1 MPPRMPVA
9 SRGARAPRSRSCW
22 VSAAATRSST
32 ATTWSSSDILDRPMT
47 AQTKSSTD
55 HGSDAAVIVAA
66 LGQRAK
72 QAAATLRNAT
82 TAAKNKTLA
91 EGARLIRAESATILA
106 ANALDIAAAKK
117 AGMNEAMQDRLL
129 LNAARIEGMAAALDD
144 IAALPDPVGSVVEKW
159 QRPNGLAFT
168 RVRVPIGIIGV
179 IYEARPNVTADA
191 GALCL
196 KSGNVV
202 VLRGGSD
209 SFHSSRCIVDL
220 LRRALDAAGLPEDCI
235 QLVPSTDRALVG
247 ELLKAMD
254 WLDLIVPRGGRSLID
269 RVTAESRVPVLR
281 HYEGLCHVYIDRDA
295 SIDMARDIVA
305 NAKMRR
311 VSVCGSAETLLTDRA
326 ALDTHFKAIVD
337 RLFDLGCE
345 VRGDSEAQKRDERVL
360 PATEQDW
367 RTEYLAPIISV
378 ATVDGVGG
386 AVSHIATYGSQHTD
400 SIVTDNEATA
410 ERFLHEVDSAIVMHN
425 ASTQFADGGEFG
437 LGAEI
442 GISTNRMHAR
452 GPVGLVELT
461 TYKNVVRGKG
471 TLRP

>member
-1 MPPRMPVA
+1 MNVHTKPAEDVA
-9 SRGARAPRSRSCW
+9 A
-22 VSAAATRSST
+22 
-32 ATTWSSSDILDRPMT
+32 
-47 AQTKSSTD
+47 
-55 HGSDAAVIVAA
+55 IVAE

-72 QAAATLRNAT
+72 RAAASLRNAT
-82 TAAKNKTLA
+82 TEAKNKALA
-91 EGARLIRAESATILA
+91 EAARLIRAESAAILA
-106 ANALDIAAAKK
+106 ANALDVAAAKK

-129 LNAARIEGMAAALDD
+129 LNPARVEGMAKGLDD
-144 IAALPDPVGSVVEKW
+144 IVALPDPVGALVEEW
-159 QRPNGLAFT
+159 QRPNGLSIS
-168 RVRVPIGIIGV
+168 RVRVPIGVIGV

-191 GALCL
+191 GALCI

-209 SFHSSRCIVDL
+209 SFHSSRAIVEL
-220 LRRALDAAGLPEDCI
+220 LRKALKSAGLPEDCVA
-235 QLVPSTDRALVG
+235 LVPTTDRAAVG

-281 HYEGLCHVYIDRDA
+281 HYEGLCHVYVDRDA
-295 SIDMARDIVA
+295 DVAMARDIVA

-311 VSVCGSAETLLTDRA
+311 VSVCGAAETLLIDRA
-326 ALDTHFKAIVD
+326 ALDTHLKTITD

-345 VRGDSEAQKRDERVL
+345 VRGDAEIQKRDPRVTA
-360 PATEQDW
+360 ATEKDW

-378 ATVDGVGG
+378 ATVDGVEG
-386 AVSHIATYGSQHTD
+386 AMRHIGSYGSQHTD
-400 SIVTDNEATA
+400 SIVTSNEATA
-410 ERFLHEVDSAIVMHN
+410 KRFLQEVDSAIVMHN

-471 TLRP
+471 TVRP

>member
-1 MPPRMPVA
+1 MNVHAKPQEDAVTIVA
-9 SRGARAPRSRSCW
+9 ELGRRAK
-22 VSAAATRSST
+22 AAA
-32 ATTWSSSDILDRPMT
+32 
-47 AQTKSSTD
+47 
-55 HGSDAAVIVAA
+55 VV
-66 LGQRAK
+66 
-72 QAAATLRNAT
+72 LRNAT
-82 TAAKNKTLA
+82 TAAKNQALT
-91 EGARLIRAESATILA
+91 EGARLIRAEKAAILA
-106 ANALDIAAAKK
+106 ANARDIEAAKA
-117 AGMNEAMQDRLL
+117 AGMSAALQDRLL
-129 LNAARIEGMAAALDD
+129 LNEARVDSMAKSLDE
-144 IAALPDPVGSVVEKW
+144 IAALPDPVGAEIEKW
-159 QRPNGLAFT
+159 QRPNGLMIS

-191 GALCL
+191 GALCI

-220 LRRALDAAGLPEDCI
+220 LRRALKEAGLPEDCVA
-235 QLVPSTDRALVG
+235 LVPTTDRAAVG

-281 HYEGLCHVYIDRDA
+281 HYDGICHVYVDRDA
-295 SIDMARDIVA
+295 NVEMARELVA

-311 VSVCGSAETLLTDRA
+311 VSVCGAAETLLIDRA
-326 ALDTHFKAIVD
+326 ALDTHLMPVLV
-337 RLFDLGCE
+337 RLHELGCE
-345 VRGDSEAQKRDERVL
+345 VRGDSEVRKRDPKALAAIEK
-360 PATEQDW
+360 DW
-367 RTEYLAPIISV
+367 RTEYLEPIISV
-378 ATVDGVGG
+378 AAVDGVDG
-386 AVSHIATYGSQHTD
+386 AVKHIATYGSQHTE
-400 SIVTDNEATA
+400 SIVTDNQATA
-410 ERFLHEVDSAIVMHN
+410 ERFLKEVDSAIVMHN

-461 TYKNVVRGKG
+461 TYKNIVRGKG

>member
-1 MPPRMPVA
+1 MNVQTKPA
-9 SRGARAPRSRSCW
+9 ED
-22 VSAAATRSST
+22 AAA
-32 ATTWSSSDILDRPMT
+32 
-47 AQTKSSTD
+47 
-55 HGSDAAVIVAA
+55 IVAE

-72 QAAATLRNAT
+72 RAAAALRNAT
-82 TAAKNKTLA
+82 TEAKNKALA
-91 EGARLIRAESATILA
+91 EAARLIRAESAAILA

-129 LNAARIEGMAAALDD
+129 LNPARVEGMAKGLDD
-144 IAALPDPVGSVVEKW
+144 IVALPDPVGALVEEW
-159 QRPNGLAFT
+159 QRPNGLSIS
-168 RVRVPIGIIGV
+168 RVRVPIGVIGV

-191 GALCL
+191 GALCI

-209 SFHSSRCIVDL
+209 SFHSSRAIVDL
-220 LRRALDAAGLPEDCI
+220 LRKALKSAGLPEDCVA
-235 QLVPSTDRALVG
+235 LVPTTDRAAVG

-281 HYEGLCHVYIDRDA
+281 HYEGLCHVYVDRDA
-295 SIDMARDIVA
+295 DVAMARDIVA

-311 VSVCGSAETLLTDRA
+311 VSVCGAAETLLIDRA
-326 ALDTHFKAIVD
+326 ALDTHLKTITD

-345 VRGDSEAQKRDERVL
+345 VRGDAEIQMRDPRVTV
-360 PATEQDW
+360 ATEKDW

-378 ATVDGVGG
+378 ATVDGVEG
-386 AVSHIATYGSQHTD
+386 AMRHIGSYGSQHTD
-400 SIVTDNEATA
+400 SIVTNNEATA
-410 ERFLHEVDSAIVMHN
+410 KRFLQEVDSAIVMHN

-471 TLRP
+471 TVRP

>member
-1 MPPRMPVA
+1 MNVQTKPAEDAAAMVA
-9 SRGARAPRSRSCW
+9 ELGARAK
-22 VSAAATRSST
+22 AAA
-32 ATTWSSSDILDRPMT
+32 
-47 AQTKSSTD
+47 
-55 HGSDAAVIVAA
+55 VA
-66 LGQRAK
+66 
-72 QAAATLRNAT
+72 LRNAGT
-82 TAAKNKTLA
+82 EAKNKALA
-91 EGARLIRAESATILA
+91 EGARLIRSDRAAILT
-106 ANALDIAAAKK
+106 ANGLDIEAAKAAAMSS
-117 AGMNEAMQDRLL
+117 ALQDRLL
-129 LNAARIEGMAAALDD
+129 LNDARIEAMAKGLDD
-144 IAALPDPVGSVVEKW
+144 IAALPDPVGAEIERW
-159 QRPNGLAFT
+159 QRPNGLVIS

-191 GALCL
+191 GALCI

-220 LRRALDAAGLPEDCI
+220 LRRALKSAGLPEDCV
-235 QLVPSTDRALVG
+235 QLVPTTDRAAVG

-281 HYEGLCHVYIDRDA
+281 HYDGICHVYVDRDA
-295 SIDMARDIVA
+295 DIAMARDVVA

-311 VSVCGSAETLLTDRA
+311 VSVCGAAETLLIDKA
-326 ALDTHFKAIVD
+326 ALDTHLMPVLAK
-337 RLFDLGCE
+337 LHELGCE
-345 VRGDSEAQKRDERVL
+345 VRGDAEVRKRDPKAL
-360 PATEQDW
+360 AATEKDW
-367 RTEYLAPIISV
+367 RTEYLEPIISV
-378 ATVDGVGG
+378 ATVDGVAG
-386 AVSHIATYGSQHTD
+386 AIGHIARFGSQHTE
-400 SIVTDNEATA
+400 SIVTSNAATA
-410 ERFLHEVDSAIVMHN
+410 ERFLKEVDSAIVMHN

-461 TYKNVVRGKG
+461 TYKNIVRGTG

>member
-1 MPPRMPVA
+1 MNALTKPA
-9 SRGARAPRSRSCW
+9 EDT
-22 VSAAATRSST
+22 AA
-32 ATTWSSSDILDRPMT
+32 
-47 AQTKSSTD
+47 
-55 HGSDAAVIVAA
+55 IVAA
-66 LGQRAK
+66 LGLRAK
-72 QAAATLRNAT
+72 SAAVALRIAT
-82 TAAKNKTLA
+82 TAAKNRALVDA
-91 EGARLIRAESATILA
+91 ARLIRTERPAILA
-106 ANALDIAAAKK
+106 ANAKDIAAAKS
-117 AGMNEAMQDRLL
+117 AGMSAALQDRLL
-129 LNAARIEGMAAALDD
+129 LDETRVEAMAKGLDD
-144 IAALPDPVGSVVEKW
+144 IAALPDPVGAKIEEW
-159 QRPNGLAFT
+159 QRPNGLLIS

-191 GALCL
+191 GALCM

-220 LRRALDAAGLPEDCI
+220 LRRALKSAGLPEDCV
-235 QLVPSTDRALVG
+235 QLVPTTDRAAVG

-281 HYEGLCHVYIDRDA
+281 HYEGICHVYVDRDA
-295 SIDMARDIVA
+295 DIAMARDLVA

-311 VSVCGSAETLLTDRA
+311 VSVCGAAETLLVDRA
-326 ALDTHFKAIVD
+326 ALDTHLKPVLD
-337 RLFDLGCE
+337 RLHELGCE
-345 VRGDSEAQKRDERVL
+345 VRGDAEVQKRDPKAKPASER
-360 PATEQDW
+360 DW
-367 RTEYLAPIISV
+367 RTEYLEPIISV
-378 ATVDGVGG
+378 ATVDGVAG
-386 AVSHIATYGSQHTD
+386 AIRHIATYGSQHTE
-400 SIVTDNEATA
+400 SIVTNNDATA
-410 ERFLHEVDSAIVMHN
+410 ARFLGEVDSAIVMHN

-461 TYKNVVRGKG
+461 TYKNILRGRG

>member
-1 MPPRMPVA
+1 MNVQTKPAEDAAQIVA
-9 SRGARAPRSRSCW
+9 ELGRRAK
-22 VSAAATRSST
+22 SAAAS
-32 ATTWSSSDILDRPMT
+32 
-47 AQTKSSTD
+47 
-55 HGSDAAVIVAA
+55 
-66 LGQRAK
+66 
-72 QAAATLRNAT
+72 LRNAT
-82 TAAKNKTLA
+82 TEAKNKALA
-91 EGARLIRAESATILA
+91 EAARLIRAESATILA

-129 LNAARIEGMAAALDD
+129 LNPARVEGMAKGLDD
-144 IAALPDPVGSVVEKW
+144 IVALPDPVGALVEEW
-159 QRPNGLAFT
+159 QRPSGLSIS
-168 RVRVPIGIIGV
+168 RVRVPIGVIGV

-191 GALCL
+191 GALCI

-209 SFHSSRCIVDL
+209 SFHSSRAIVEL
-220 LRRALDAAGLPEDCI
+220 LRRALKSAGLPEDCV
-235 QLVPSTDRALVG
+235 QLVPTTDRALVG

-269 RVTAESRVPVLR
+269 RVTVESRVPVLR
-281 HYEGLCHVYIDRDA
+281 HYEGLCHVYVDRDA
-295 SIDMARDIVA
+295 DVAMARDIVA

-311 VSVCGSAETLLTDRA
+311 VSVCGAAETLLIDRA
-326 ALDTHFKAIVD
+326 ALDTHLKAITD

-345 VRGDSEAQKRDERVL
+345 VRGDAEIQKRDPRVT
-360 PATEQDW
+360 PATEKDW

-378 ATVDGVGG
+378 ATVDGVEG
-386 AVSHIATYGSQHTD
+386 AMHHIGSYGSQHTD
-400 SIVTDNEATA
+400 SIVTNNEATA
-410 ERFLHEVDSAIVMHN
+410 KRFLQEVDSAIVMHN

-471 TLRP
+471 TVRP